1 MMLPSIMSWPSMT
14 IHDHPWPS
22 KADCYGLLHDFWS
35 PEKQLL
41 RPWTPACWLMV
52 FNLSLNLSIL
62 VSNCCLQ
69 LQKMSKSW
77 GSKKGG
83 RSEEQS
89 ILPEPADWLVPC
101 QIIWGGWSSGKSS
114 KARLG
119 LKKASRFST
128 SPSWPTA
135 SCGLS
140 WQLSTA
146 PFGNWAAGR
155 GVRHNLNAVIKPH
168 MALAVSPSGFSIF
181 SSPRPP
187 RFQDAFSLTS
197 GNFVSLILGHWD
209 FGWDVTAPTNR
220 KCSSWSI
227 ISQDLESP
235 WH

>member
-14 IHDHPWPS
+14 IHDHQRRT
-22 KADCYGLLHDFWS
+22 AMDCFTTSG
-35 PEKQLL
+35 P
-41 RPWTPACWLMV
+41 
-52 FNLSLNLSIL
+52 
-62 VSNCCLQ
+62 
-69 LQKMSKSW
+69 QKSSYLDP
-77 GSKKGG
+77 G
-83 RSEEQS
+83 
-89 ILPEPADWLVPC
+89 PPPADSWSSTFPSTFPSWCPTAAYSCKKWVNPGAAKRVEEVKSSPFCLN
-101 QIIWGGWSSGKSS
+101 QQTDSSHARFWGGWSSGKSS